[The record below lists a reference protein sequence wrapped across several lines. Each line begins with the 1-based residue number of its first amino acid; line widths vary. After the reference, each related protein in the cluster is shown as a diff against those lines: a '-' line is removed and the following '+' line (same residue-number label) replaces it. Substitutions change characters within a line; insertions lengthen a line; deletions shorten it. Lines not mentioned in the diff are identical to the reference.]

1 MPSIFSTYPPITEPK
16 TIKYKD
22 VDKTGDNKDC
32 PNAVSYTH
40 LTLPTTP
47 NV

>member
-32 PNAVSYTH
+32 PNVLLNLSIS
-40 LTLPTTP
+40 
-47 NV
+47 